1 MTRPS
6 LPIDINTKFQIS
18 IGDFS
23 EVSEKETNYNPIEL
37 SRNELYDTF
46 EPEIINGCCCTIQ
59 NNNIWRTCNDNLRT
73 LIITD
78 TPKVYVK
85 YNDTYVYDSIK
96 TRAFGQINTFA
107 GNDFTNCYYLDKIP
121 ELLNSD
127 LTHLEIN
134 ILVIPD
140 IFLTPP
146 TSDTNKIVFSI
157 SMFFNTYI
165 TFDFVIETSNT
176 TQTIFLDYLQPK
188 WTLTT
193 NSSTIHLP
201 YTDYANG
208 DLSHIVYTPPINTE
222 LNRINIF
229 GGLGIVQQN
238 NSLVTDIGPYVG
250 IRTGSYDNNFM
261 PIFEI
266 IS

>member
-1 MTRPS
+1 M
-6 LPIDINTKFQIS
+6 L
-18 IGDFS
+18 
-23 EVSEKETNYNPIEL
+23 
-37 SRNELYDTF
+37 
-46 EPEIINGCCCTIQ
+46 
-59 NNNIWRTCNDNLRT
+59 
-73 LIITD
+73 
-78 TPKVYVK
+78 K
-85 YNDTYVYDSIK
+85 YN
-96 TRAFGQINTFA
+96 NT
-107 GNDFTNCYYLDKIP
+107 NDFTNCYYLDKIP

-134 ILVIPD
+134 ILITPD

-146 TSDTNKIVFSI
+146 TSDTDKIVFSI

-193 NSSTIHLP
+193 NSSKIHLP

-208 DLSHIVYTPPINTE
+208 DLSHVVYTPPINTE

>member
-1 MTRPS
+1 MTRPK
-6 LPIDINTKFQIS
+6 LPINIETGFKIS
-18 IGDFS
+18 IGDFA
-23 EVSEKETNYNPIEL
+23 EIKETETNYNPIEL
-37 SRNELYDTF
+37 SRDDSYDTF

-85 YNDTYVYDSIK
+85 YNDT
-96 TRAFGQINTFA
+96 
-107 GNDFTNCYYLDKIP
+107 NDFTNCYYLDKIP

-134 ILVIPD
+134 ILVTPD

-208 DLSHIVYTPPINTE
+208 DLSHIVYAPPINTE